1 MKRLFSVV
9 MTLFVSLPVWAHSP
23 ELTQLLD
30 ELNAQYN
37 QTYTKG
43 ARERDKADVT
53 KLPYFV
59 MHVNEQDT
67 PEKLKLE
74 SYLTGLH
81 NGLYDSINMQKQL
94 NVTSW
99 FCMRDT
105 MIMNPKRHPDFLKD
119 LIWSTLEKVANQQQ
133 IDIKSENYIGAFG
146 LSINSVVKYGLQTEY
161 PCFKPIPKQVQLNGW
176 KY

>member
-1 MKRLFSVV
+1 MKRLFSAVL
-9 MTLFVSLPVWAHSP
+9 TLFMSLPVWAHSP
-23 ELTQLLD
+23 ELTQLLN
-30 ELNAQYN
+30 ELNTQYN
-37 QTYTKG
+37 RSDLIKIE
-43 ARERDKADVT
+43 ERYKNDVT
-53 KLPYFV
+53 KLPYFLL
-59 MHVNEQDT
+59 HVNEQDT
-67 PEKLKLE
+67 PEKLRLE

-119 LIWSTLEKVANQQQ
+119 LIWDTLEKVANQKK
-133 IDIKSENYIGAFG
+133 IDVKSENYIGAFG

-161 PCFKPIPKQVQLNGW
+161 PCFNPIPKQAQLNGW

>member
-1 MKRLFSVV
+1 MKQLLSAAIALFI
-9 MTLFVSLPVWAHSP
+9 SLPVGAYSP

-30 ELNAQYN
+30 ELNAQYR

-43 ARERDKADVT
+43 AKERDKTDVT
-53 KLPYFV
+53 KLPYFLL
-59 MHVNEQDT
+59 HVNEQDT
-67 PEKLKLE
+67 PEKLTLE

-81 NGLYDSINMQKQL
+81 NGLYSSINMQKQL

-119 LIWSTLEKVANQQQ
+119 LIWDVMEEIAYKDPTKLNRV
-133 IDIKSENYIGAFG
+133 NYAAGFA
-146 LSINSVVKYGLQTEY
+146 LSINSVVKYGLQTRY
-161 PCFKPIPKQVQLNGW
+161 PCFNPIPKQVHLNGW
-176 KY
+176 NY

>member
-1 MKRLFSVV
+1 MMKQLLSAVIALF
-9 MTLFVSLPVWAHSP
+9 MSLPSWAHSP

-30 ELNAQYN
+30 ELNTQYS

-53 KLPYFV
+53 KLPYFL
-59 MHVNEQDT
+59 MHVNEKDT
-67 PEKLKLE
+67 PEKLRLE

-105 MIMNPKRHPDFLKD
+105 MIMNPKRHPDFLK
-119 LIWSTLEKVANQQQ
+119 I
-133 IDIKSENYIGAFG
+133 
-146 LSINSVVKYGLQTEY
+146 
-161 PCFKPIPKQVQLNGW
+161 
-176 KY
+176 